1 MSYGSLDS
9 DDKLCS
15 RPPIT
20 YICFFSDIFHTPGML
35 NFTNPTGKP
44 AQENDPLVVHKY
56 ISQPLFGGGQVILRP
71 GAEKGKQFVR
81 QDTMVSVIS
90 LLCKQTWYHSY
101 SLGAGRWYFRSRTS
115 VSLLAGRI
123 IEANQGEVCR
133 GGGSGTL
140 NKTHLV

>member
-1 MSYGSLDS
+1 
-9 DDKLCS
+9 
-15 RPPIT
+15 
-20 YICFFSDIFHTPGML
+20 ML

-90 LLCKQTWYHSY
+90 LLCEQTWYHSY
-101 SLGAGRWYFRSRTS
+101 SLVVVTFAAGRPFLCLREE
-115 VSLLAGRI
+115 LLRRI
-123 IEANQGEVCR
+123 RERFA
-133 GGGSGTL
+133 GGGIC
-140 NKTHLV
+140 HLVWMYMKEKTD

>member
-1 MSYGSLDS
+1 
-9 DDKLCS
+9 
-15 RPPIT
+15 
-20 YICFFSDIFHTPGML
+20 ML

-56 ISQPLFGGGQVILRP
+56 ISLPLFGGGQVILRP

-90 LLCKQTWYHSY
+90 LLCEQTWYHSY
-101 SLGAGRWYFRSRTS
+101 SLGAGRCYFRSRTS

-123 IEANQGEVCR
+123 I
-133 GGGSGTL
+133 
-140 NKTHLV
+140 

>member
-1 MSYGSLDS
+1 
-9 DDKLCS
+9 
-15 RPPIT
+15 
-20 YICFFSDIFHTPGML
+20 ML

-90 LLCKQTWYHSY
+90 LLCEQTWYHSY
-101 SLGAGRWYFRSRTS
+101 SLVVVTS
-115 VSLLAGRI
+115 QQDVRFSACGK
-123 IEANQGEVCR
+123 NY
-133 GGGSGTL
+133 
-140 NKTHLV
+140 

>member
-1 MSYGSLDS
+1 
-9 DDKLCS
+9 
-15 RPPIT
+15 
-20 YICFFSDIFHTPGML
+20 ML

-90 LLCKQTWYHSY
+90 LLCEQTWYHSY
-101 SLGAGRWYFRSRTS
+101 SLGAGRCYFRSRTS

-133 GGGSGTL
+133 GGGDLSSCVDVYER
-140 NKTHLV
+140 KD